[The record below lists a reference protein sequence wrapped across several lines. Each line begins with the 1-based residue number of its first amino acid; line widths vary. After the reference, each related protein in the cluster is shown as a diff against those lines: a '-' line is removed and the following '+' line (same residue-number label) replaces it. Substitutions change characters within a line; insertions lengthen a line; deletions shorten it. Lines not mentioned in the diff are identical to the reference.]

1 MGPHSRVLI
10 RELKLFGIAR
20 SSSCTNTDE
29 YVLCAL
35 SRTQAEAEAA
45 SLGAIVVGI
54 S

>member
-10 RELKLFGIAR
+10 RELKLFGITR
-20 SSSCTNTDE
+20 SSCTNTDE

-45 SLGAIVVGI
+45 SLGAVVVGI